1 MSITL
6 ILIILTS
13 GISIYAWSHQDLL
26 DNWVFHPFSVNKKN
40 QWYRFVT
47 SGFLH
52 ADWTHLFFNMLS
64 LYFFGEVVERVF
76 MASFGYEIGIALYL
90 LIYLGGMII
99 ADIPTYIKHKKDFD
113 YRALGAS
120 GAVSAIIFSSILFN
134 PLNLICLFAFICM
147 PGFIFGVIY
156 LIYSYYQGQRMGG
169 GINHSAHFY
178 GAVFGF
184 VVSLLLLPGSGLN
197 FIEQIG
203 AWRLPFLN

>member
-1 MSITL
+1 MSITF
-6 ILIILTS
+6 IIIILTS
-13 GISIYAWSHQDLL
+13 GISIYAWSNQNLL
-26 DNWVFHPFSVNKKN
+26 DNWVFHPFSIAKRG
-40 QWYRFVT
+40 QWYRFIT

-64 LYFFGEVVERVF
+64 LYFFGETVERVF
-76 MASFGYEIGIALYL
+76 IGNFGYEAGLGLYL

-99 ADIPTYIKHKKDFD
+99 ADIPTYIKHKTDFD

-120 GAVSAIIFSSILFN
+120 GAVSAVIFAGILFN
-134 PLNLICLFAFICM
+134 PLTGICLFLFICL

-156 LIYSYYQGQRMGG
+156 LIYSYYSAQRMGG

-184 VVSLLLLPGSGLN
+184 VVSFLVVEGSGLR
-197 FIEQIG
+197 FIEQISQ
-203 AWRLPFLN
+203 WRMF